1 MFKPVFVA
9 LLFILSSM
17 ALPAVAQENT
27 PAKELVQYVRD
38 SKKAGQKDAQ
48 IQENAVKAGW
58 DAAAVEAAIS
68 YVRDPASVVSKPEPA
83 AKQDTSAGRPIAS
96 APAVIPPPAT
106 PTQVQPPG
114 PLAPPKPTE
123 AVVSPGAPPT
133 KAGQPAEPRV
143 TNRGVPDE
151 YKIGE
156 GDVLQV
162 AVY

>member
-17 ALPAVAQENT
+17 ALPAVAQEKT

-68 YVRDPASVVSKPEPA
+68 YVRDQANAVSKPETA
-83 AKQDTSAGRPIAS
+83 APKQGTAPKQDTSGGTPIAS
-96 APAVIPPPAT
+96 APSGIQPPAT
-106 PTQVQPPG
+106 PVQAQPG
-114 PLAPPKPTE
+114 PTAPPQPTE
-123 AVVSPGAPPT
+123 AVVSPGAPPAN
-133 KAGQPAEPRV
+133 AGQPA
-143 TNRGVPDE
+143 
-151 YKIGE
+151 
-156 GDVLQV
+156 
-162 AVY
+162 